1 MGLKAVRAAFE
12 TQVMIDYVQMYRD
25 YVHGMN
31 DRLDSAIEFG
41 RQT

>member
-1 MGLKAVRAAFE
+1 VGLKAVHAAFK

-31 DRLDSAIEFG
+31 NRLDSTIEFG